1 MGHFKEISVDI
12 REFVDSLITYRR
24 EYVHSALVRRFKY
37 DQYVEYGMDI
47 YDEEREKRKK
57 FKINKEKEILDK
69 LTTQLKNA
77 IEDST
82 QYLTEEY
89 NDQADA
95 DDLGIYEGRLEL
107 AQELLEYI
115 EGGKH
120 V

>member
-12 REFVDSLITYRR
+12 REFVDSLITYSR

-69 LTTQLKNA
+69 LTTQLRNV
-77 IEDST
+77 I
-82 QYLTEEY
+82 
-89 NDQADA
+89 ADA
-95 DDLGIYEGRLEL
+95 TDVEVTDGAEQIYEGRLEL
-107 AQELLEYI
+107 AQELLDYI